1 MNWKSGFT
9 ARYFMELVDA
19 ATWRDIRRYEITGG
33 NISKSNGGLM
43 EAADINATEVP
54 ATGDV
59 WVRIYLDARQGETG
73 AREAIFTGLFSA
85 PATDWVGSSKE
96 YKAECYSVLKPASDI
111 LLQRGWYAPAGISGA
126 KQAAKLLSVGAAPVT
141 YEENAPALASM
152 IIAEA
157 GETNLS
163 MAQKIINAIDWRI
176 RITGMGEIQICPKAA
191 EPVATF
197 DALENDLIE
206 LSVSDS
212 SDWFNCP
219 NVFRAT
225 SGDMTAVARDDDP
238 ESPFSTVARGREI
251 WMEENDCKLAENEGI
266 GNYARRR
273 LKEEQ
278 SPTRQVSYARRFV
291 PDIYVGDIIRL
302 QHPAQGIDGEFKIN
316 MQKIDLGYGGR
327 TSEEAENGY

>member
-1 MNWKSGFT
+1 MNWNRGFS
-9 ARYFMELVDA
+9 ARYYMELVDA
-19 ATWRDIRRYEITGG
+19 ATWRDIKRYEVTGG
-33 NISKSNGGLM
+33 NISKSTGGLM
-43 EAADINATEVP
+43 EAADIDATDIP

-59 WVRIYLDARQGETG
+59 WIRIYLDARQGETG
-73 AREAIFTGLFSA
+73 AREAIFTGLLSA
-85 PATDWVGSSKE
+85 PATDWEGNRKS
-96 YKAECYSVLKPASDI
+96 YKTECYSVLKPASDI
-111 LLQRGWYAPAGISGA
+111 LLQRGWYAPAGMNGA

-141 YEENAPALASM
+141 FEENAPALASM
-152 IIAEA
+152 IIAES

-176 RITGMGEIQICPKAA
+176 RITGTGEIRICPKAA
-191 EPVATF
+191 EPEATF

-212 SDWFNCP
+212 SDWFSCP

-251 WMEENDCKLAENEGI
+251 WMEETDCKLNENEGI
-266 GNYARRR
+266 GNYALRR

-278 SPTRQVSYARRFV
+278 APSRQVSYNRRFV

-302 QHPAQGIDGEFKIN
+302 RHPAQGIDGAFRIN
-316 MQKIDLGYGGR
+316 TQRIDLGYGGR
-327 TSEEAENGY
+327 TSEEAINEY